1 MAKLPDNLKDEEEFG
16 GFNSDPNDDTFL
28 LNRDMKYPGDMPD
41 FDKENELQGPK
52 ADEPLDTNYQGIS
65 KAPMISLSDNP
76 QAESVWDMFDQPDS
90 SNTNDTKETDTP
102 IEKPIELVEEIIP
115 VQTDPES
122 DDIYQSQPDN
132 DELTGQEDLVSDKI
146 EMEKN
151 EDIKLDT
158 LEDGDTD
165 NQATLDSLEKPE
177 DERYFTDKNQSEP
190 EDEPITQDEK
200 YEIAVKELNE
210 PSEESVNESIENIE
224 NFEEVSLDE
233 DFKNQLLQDL
243 ENSKKKKKKDDQQEV
258 IVKQVSLSEEEP
270 VTEKISF
277 DDFKAE
283 HPSTFGIAG
292 EDKEENDEDSD
303 SRKKPILMYLAYAA
317 AILLLLSGLS
327 IGGYYLVTETDIF
340 TAGNEKEEPPQPP
353 PAKPAKP
360 AIQKKVAARPLARP
374 AKDSVKSVA
383 VNKVEPKKDT
393 VKKVIAS
400 TEYKPTKPRWETTD
414 IPVKKP
420 QQKLPQIKKPIE
432 KVVTKIEKTEKVIKP
447 AKITA
452 KDQEYTVEIYSTPSE
467 DDAKMWINKL
477 KSRNVDNIKITEHK
491 LRDKTIYKVRFG
503 KFTTREEAK
512 TEATKLGY
520 PQTWI
525 DRVK

>member
-1 MAKLPDNLKDEEEFG
+1 MAKLSDNLKDEEEFG

-28 LNRDMKYPGDMPD
+28 LNRDMKYPGDLPD
-41 FDKENELQGPK
+41 FDNSEHELQAPK
-52 ADEPLDTNYQGIS
+52 AEEPLDTNYQGIS

-76 QAESVWDMFDQPDS
+76 AAESVWDMFDQPVS
-90 SNTNDTKETDTP
+90 STPPDISDTLPSAEN
-102 IEKPIELVEEIIP
+102 IIELEEESIP
-115 VQTDPES
+115 VQSGQETGDT
-122 DDIYQSQPDN
+122 YQSLPDN
-132 DELTGQEDLVSDKI
+132 DELTGQESLVSDRI
-146 EMEKN
+146 ELEKS
-151 EDIKLDT
+151 EDIQLDA
-158 LEDGDTD
+158 LEGSDTD
-165 NQATLDSLEKPE
+165 NQETLDSLEKPE
-177 DERYFTDKNQSEP
+177 DEQYFTDTNQP
-190 EDEPITQDEK
+190 EPIDEIVNQDDK
-200 YEIAVKELNE
+200 YEIAVKELNG

-233 DFKNQLLQDL
+233 DFKKQLMNDL
-243 ENSKKKKKKDDQQEV
+243 EQSKKKRKKDEQQEV

-270 VTEKISF
+270 TTEKISF

-292 EDKEENDEDSD
+292 QDKEENDEDSD
-303 SRKKPILMYLAYAA
+303 NRKKPILMYLAYAA

-340 TAGNEKEEPPQPP
+340 TASKEKEEPPPP
-353 PAKPAKP
+353 PAKP
-360 AIQKKVAARPLARP
+360 AIQKKVAARPV
-374 AKDSVKSVA
+374 AKPVKDTVKSVA

-414 IPVKKP
+414 IPARKP
-420 QQKLPQIKKPIE
+420 QQKLPPIKKPIE
-432 KVVTKIEKTEKVIKP
+432 KVVTKIEKTEKIIKP
-447 AKITA
+447 AKITP

-467 DDAKMWINKL
+467 DDAQMWLKKL
-477 KSRNVDNIKITEHK
+477 KSRKVDNIKITEHK

-512 TEATKLGY
+512 TEALKLGY